1 MTLLAKA
8 CKVSSR
14 AMKPSTWSSILEL
27 AVVASVFCRPV
38 RAVYSKR
45 FGLATQIHGHVY
57 QPRITAATHDNRHEL
72 IHYSNHQL
80 DLNGETYAST
90 QTTLFLVLVY
100 PVWWTQM
107 LEKKM
112 WWDQCV
118 YTFACTCHCYTPRGG
133 VARSLLPNRCP
144 LDPARMHV
152 TLVVETF
159 GLWSSH
165 SLLKSIARRS
175 ALHNH
180 VTVSHTT
187 SHLHQ
192 QLSIKLWLY
201 NSKMVLERLAFDSRE
216 DI

>member
-27 AVVASVFCRPV
+27 AAVASVFCRPV

-45 FGLATQIHGHVY
+45 FGVVTQIHGHVY
-57 QPRITAATHDNRHEL
+57 QPRITTATHDNCHEL
-72 IHYSNHQL
+72 IHCDNHQL

-112 WWDQCV
+112 WWDHCV
-118 YTFACTCHCYTPRGG
+118 YTFACTCHCSTPRGG
-133 VARSLLPNRCP
+133 VARSLLPSRCP

-152 TLVVETF
+152 TLVVETLVL
-159 GLWSSH
+159 GRL
-165 SLLKSIARRS
+165 
-175 ALHNH
+175 
-180 VTVSHTT
+180 TVS
-187 SHLHQ
+187 
-192 QLSIKLWLY
+192 
-201 NSKMVLERLAFDSRE
+201 
-216 DI
+216 